1 MIRLRDAAVL
11 AATKLR
17 TRKARTI
24 VTAVLASLLF
34 AVLVFAFTAIKGAI
48 SSYAAYSKNGLS
60 GRYIASVQYSNGS
73 YVATDSPELIVLAKE
88 RNKQIIEQKKADAKR
103 LGLTYNAAEEP
114 PVTMMDTQSGSAEY
128 LNTSNLAAQQVYAE
142 AVAKLPTALDSAK
155 KAAAAYHPKAFYN
168 SDVLGDTNGLVRMK
182 QGKEAFETA
191 DKSTSYQM
199 DTLTTL
205 SYLPMTVSEPFLLQ
219 GADLSVATTTESS
232 IPVIVPY
239 DEAEIALGLKSL
251 PKTATNTERL
261 ARIDEVKRHAANV
274 TVTVCYRNAASQQQV
289 ETTKQQI
296 AEIAKHK
303 GDRTYEM
310 PSQIYALPDQT
321 SCGAVVVTKDT
332 RTAEEKSLAAK
343 QSEFN
348 IKYGV
353 ESVPVQK
360 KLTFRIVGLAPN
372 AIDYSSFST
381 LESLATLIGGSSLRG
396 QWVVPTELVDAS
408 VRGSFIPQASNDTQM
423 MVSSMT
429 VGVLAEFSNAQD
441 AKKFVEEQGCSG
453 MDCMTKPF
461 ITYFGSNSVLID
473 SLFSKATTVLKIA
486 GLVVSIIAAILMM
499 GMVGRVITDSR
510 RETAVFRA
518 IGAKRND
525 IRAIYALYVLAFSLI
540 IALSALCIGTG
551 VAWLYSLNVSDS
563 LTTSARLMFIESHET
578 APFVLVG
585 AWPAAIFLTI
595 GVIVLAGL
603 VAMLLPL
610 SRNLVRSPL
619 KDMRD
624 E

>member
-114 PVTMMDTQSGSAEY
+114 AVTIIDTQSGSNEY
-128 LNTSNLAAQQVYAE
+128 LNTANFAAQQVYTE

-155 KAAAAYHPKAFYN
+155 KAATAYHPKAFYN
-168 SDVLGDTNGLVRMK
+168 SNVLGDTNGLVRMK

-261 ARIDEVKRHAANV
+261 ARIDEVKRRAANV

-303 GDRTYEM
+303 GDRTYVM

-321 SCGAVVVTKDT
+321 SCGAVVVAKDT
-332 RTAEEKSLAAK
+332 RSAEEKSLAAK

-348 IKYGV
+348 IKYGI

-372 AIDYSSFST
+372 ALDYTSFST

-408 VRGSFIPQASNDTQM
+408 VRGNFIPQASNDTQQ
-423 MVSSMT
+423 MVSGMT

-473 SLFSKATTVLKIA
+473 SLFSKATTVLQVA
-486 GLVVSIIAAILMM
+486 GLVVSVIAAILMM

-525 IRAIYALYVLAFSLI
+525 IRVIYALYVVAFSLI

-595 GVIVLAGL
+595 GVIVFTGL

>member
-1 MIRLRDAAVL
+1 
-11 AATKLR
+11 
-17 TRKARTI
+17 
-24 VTAVLASLLF
+24 
-34 AVLVFAFTAIKGAI
+34 
-48 SSYAAYSKNGLS
+48 
-60 GRYIASVQYSNGS
+60 
-73 YVATDSPELIVLAKE
+73 
-88 RNKQIIEQKKADAKR
+88 
-103 LGLTYNAAEEP
+103 
-114 PVTMMDTQSGSAEY
+114 
-128 LNTSNLAAQQVYAE
+128 
-142 AVAKLPTALDSAK
+142 
-155 KAAAAYHPKAFYN
+155 
-168 SDVLGDTNGLVRMK
+168 
-182 QGKEAFETA
+182 
-191 DKSTSYQM
+191 
-199 DTLTTL
+199 
-205 SYLPMTVSEPFLLQ
+205 
-219 GADLSVATTTESS
+219 
-232 IPVIVPY
+232 
-239 DEAEIALGLKSL
+239 
-251 PKTATNTERL
+251 
-261 ARIDEVKRHAANV
+261 
-274 TVTVCYRNAASQQQV
+274 
-289 ETTKQQI
+289 
-296 AEIAKHK
+296 
-303 GDRTYEM
+303 
-310 PSQIYALPDQT
+310 
-321 SCGAVVVTKDT
+321 
-332 RTAEEKSLAAK
+332 
-343 QSEFN
+343 
-348 IKYGV
+348 
-353 ESVPVQK
+353 
-360 KLTFRIVGLAPN
+360 
-372 AIDYSSFST
+372 
-381 LESLATLIGGSSLRG
+381 
-396 QWVVPTELVDAS
+396 
-408 VRGSFIPQASNDTQM
+408 
-423 MVSSMT
+423 MT